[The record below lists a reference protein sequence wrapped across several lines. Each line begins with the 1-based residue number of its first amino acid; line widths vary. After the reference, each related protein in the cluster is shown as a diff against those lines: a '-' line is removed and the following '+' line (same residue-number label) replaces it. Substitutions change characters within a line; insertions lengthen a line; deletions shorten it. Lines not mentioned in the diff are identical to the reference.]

1 MEFFKIVFSFF
12 RKKVVKSSIKNGFF
26 LEKPSA
32 ICNNE
37 SEEWEVKSMYTALNI
52 ASSVIEKYQQQGKG
66 ISNLKLQK
74 VLYYIQMECLQ
85 QCGELAFVDEIEAWR
100 HGPVVRSVYSRY
112 KRYIANEIRPDDS
125 VVQDN
130 KRCLSA
136 EIEKVVDDIVVRTLA
151 IDPWGLVDM
160 THETIPWIDNYRSSY
175 NNVIPKEDLQKGI
188 VNLPDG
194 K

>member
-1 MEFFKIVFSFF
+1 MGFFKVVFSFF

-37 SEEWEVKSMYTALNI
+37 GGEREVKSMYTALNI

-85 QCGELAFVDEIEAWR
+85 QCGELAFVDGIEAWR
-100 HGPVVRSVYSRY
+100 HGPVIRSVYSRY
-112 KRYIANEIRPDDS
+112 KRYIADEIRPDDS
-125 VVQDN
+125 VVMEN
-130 KRCLSA
+130 RIESELSTK
-136 EIEKVVDDIVVRTLA
+136 INDVVDDIVRRTLE
-151 IDPWGLVDM
+151 ISPWELVRL
-160 THETIPWIDNYRSSY
+160 THETSPWIDNYRESY
-175 NNVIPKEDLQKGI
+175 NNEITIDALRKGN
-188 VNLPDG
+188 VNI
-194 K
+194 